1 MDILVIVPSA
11 EHLKTAGVR
20 IRYTRLQSALKEL
33 GHSLKIR
40 PIAGLTAPDALKEDV
55 FLISKVYDTRA
66 LLLMRAL
73 KARNKIVGVDFF
85 DNYFTHPEN
94 ARLVRTHDW
103 AVAAA
108 GLMDFALCATEKMKS
123 LLAAELLIDK
133 PVHVVNDPYEK
144 FEPSYVSKCLATKMD
159 RTRLTGRLH
168 LGWFGI
174 GNNPYFPVGLA
185 DLFAYRDH
193 LAAFRTCGY
202 EVHLTVMSNMTAQ
215 SSQTHAMLSEL
226 NLPYSLEEWSE
237 EREKAL
243 IEKCLVCF
251 LPVSGQSFSVVKS
264 PNRAI
269 SAFSHGAQVLSV
281 GFPLYKALAPFVYS
295 SAGDIV
301 ADLDADRLVLR
312 PETVGQLADLL
323 ENQGSPATEA
333 RALSAFLATL
343 GKAGTPRR
351 RAAKRE
357 LAAIVHGR
365 QSPAA
370 IEKYVRALNHLTI
383 SSPFSSAEQT
393 SDVRL
398 SFNEKTP
405 AFQLS
410 AAAVKALLPKFKKSL
425 EPLTSRKDGAGS
437 LPLSTVAKDGSGDFL
452 EFVRNDYVAG
462 VIALYDPA
470 MSKMADFAKILFGDI
485 PVFFSEWESPLRVE
499 HAARYASGR
508 PRRSDKDIDDPDAF
522 LPEAPPKPRHR
533 RVSRLPSTSP
543 VVVPADA

>member
-1 MDILVIVPSA
+1 MDILVVVPSA

-40 PIAGLTAPDALKEDV
+40 PIAGLTSPDALKEDV

-108 GLMDFALCATEKMKS
+108 GLMDFALCATGKMKS
-123 LLAAELLIDK
+123 LLATELLNDK
-133 PVHVVNDPYEK
+133 PCHVVNDPYEK
-144 FEPSYVSKCLATKMD
+144 FEPGYVSKCLTTKIE

-185 DLFAYRDH
+185 DLFTYKDH
-193 LAAFRTCGY
+193 LTAFRTCGY
-202 EVHLTVMSNMTAQ
+202 DVHLTIMSNMLAQ
-215 SSQTHAMLSEL
+215 SSQTHAMLSQL

-281 GFPLYKALAPFVYS
+281 GFPLYTALAPFVYR
-295 SAGDIV
+295 SAADIV
-301 ADLDADRLVLR
+301 ADLDADRLALR
-312 PETVGQLADLL
+312 PDTVGDLAGLL

-333 RALSAFLATL
+333 RALSAFLTGLAD
-343 GKAGTPRR
+343 GRTPRR
-351 RAAKRE
+351 RGARRE
-357 LAAIVHGR
+357 LAAVVQGR
-365 QSPAA
+365 QSPVV
-370 IEKYVRALNHLTI
+370 IEKYVRTLDHLTV
-383 SSPFSSAEQT
+383 SSPFSSADQVY
-393 SDVRL
+393 DVKL
-398 SFNEKTP
+398 SFAGPEP
-405 AFQLS
+405 AFHLS
-410 AAAVKALLPKFKKSL
+410 AAAVKALLPKFTKSL
-425 EPLTSRKDGAGS
+425 EPLSARKDGPQA
-437 LPLSTVAKDGSGDFL
+437 LPLAAVVRDGSGDFL
-452 EFVRNDYVAG
+452 EFVRNDHLAS
-462 VIALYDPA
+462 VIALYGPA
-470 MSKMADFAKILFGDI
+470 MSKMADFAKLLFGDI
-485 PVFFSEWESPLRVE
+485 PVYFSEWEAPLRVE
-499 HAARYASGR
+499 QAERYAQAR
-508 PRRSDKDIDDPDAF
+508 PRRAT
-522 LPEAPPKPRHR
+522 EAGETAATPGAAKPKSR
-533 RVSRLPSTSP
+533 RAGRRPSTPSAA
-543 VVVPADA
+543 VLADA